1 MSDRDP
7 DRDRGSESESES
19 GSGGSADGAGG
30 INLGLESLK
39 GLVAKVVQA
48 VLGFAGTIL
57 FARVL
62 GPTSFGGFYFLLSIV
77 TLTTR
82 PIGGFGNAARKRFS
96 EHGAPRSEILGSVL
110 AFDFALVGVVALA
123 AVLFSDAVVDQTNV
137 GNAVVVFLLL
147 FASIGLFLSLQKFL
161 GAAGYPAFQVW
172 NDTLRSLLTLPLQ
185 LGFVLAGAGA
195 AGMGYGLAGATLL
208 TVPVALFVVGVRPA
222 IPSRSTLR
230 SIWEYARYS
239 IPTAFL
245 GTAYGR
251 FDVLVLGTFLTTAAV
266 GHYEVAYKLTVPA
279 TFVTTA
285 IASALMPKVSN
296 LHSRGEDVA
305 QDITNAIAY
314 NSVFSIPLFFG
325 AAALSRE
332 LVVTVYGGEYAPA
345 AGFLVGL
352 ALYQVFATQTAIYQ
366 RTISGLDR
374 PDIEFRI
381 DGLTLSF
388 NVVVGIALLF
398 TAGAIGVVVATVLA
412 EFVRLLLSARAAT
425 SLAPD
430 IERVPR
436 PLLEQV
442 GSAAV
447 MFAVVTAAHRL
458 VRVRSWPDLVLL
470 VGLGGVVYGLTMLA
484 ASGHFRNTIRS
495 IYRDAVA

>member
-1 MSDRDP
+1 MSGADEEAAE
-7 DRDRGSESESES
+7 GAE
-19 GSGGSADGAGG
+19 DGAGG

-39 GLVAKVVQA
+39 GLLAKVVQA

-57 FARVL
+57 FARLL

-96 EHGAPRSEILGSVL
+96 EHGSPRSEILGSVL
-110 AFDFALVGVVALA
+110 AFDLALMGAVALA
-123 AVLFSDAVVDQTNV
+123 AVVFSDAVAGQTNV
-137 GNAVVVFLLL
+137 ENAVAVFLLL
-147 FASIGLFLSLQKFL
+147 FVSIGLFLSLQKFL
-161 GAAGYPAFQVW
+161 SAAGYPAVQAW

-208 TVPVALFVVGVRPA
+208 TVPVSLFVVRIRPA
-222 IPSRSTLR
+222 LPSRSTLR

-285 IASALMPKVSN
+285 LGSALMPKVSN
-296 LHSRGEDVA
+296 LHSRGEDVT
-305 QDITNAIAY
+305 QDVTNAIAY
-314 NSVFSIPLFFG
+314 NSVLAIPLFFG

-332 LVVTVYGGEYAPA
+332 LVVTVYGGQYAPA
-345 AGFLVGL
+345 ALFLVGL

-374 PDIEFRI
+374 PDLEFRI
-381 DGLTLSF
+381 DGATLAF
-388 NVVVGIALLF
+388 NVVVGITLLF
-398 TAGAIGVVVATVLA
+398 AVGAIGVVVATVLA
-412 EFVRLLLSARAAT
+412 EFFRLLLSVWAAT
-425 SLAPD
+425 SLAPG
-430 IERVPR
+430 IERLPR

-442 GSAAV
+442 GSGAA
-447 MFAVVTAAHRL
+447 MFVVVSLAHRVVG
-458 VRVRSWPDLVLL
+458 VRGWPDLAVL
-470 VGLGGVVYGLTMLA
+470 VGLGGAVYGLTLLA
-484 ASGHFRNTIRS
+484 VSGHFRNTIRS

>member
-1 MSDRDP
+1 MSSPAP
-7 DRDRGSESESES
+7 DTDAGADTEA
-19 GSGGSADGAGG
+19 SADGGAGG

-39 GLVAKVVQA
+39 GLIAKVVQA
-48 VLGFAGTIL
+48 ILGFAGTIL
-57 FARVL
+57 FARIL
-62 GPTSFGGFYFLLSIV
+62 GPTSFGGFYFLLAIV
-77 TLTTR
+77 GLTTR

-96 EHGAPRSEILGSVL
+96 EYGAPHAEILGGVL
-110 AFDFALVGVVALA
+110 AFDLALVSVVTLV
-123 AVLFSDAVVDQTNV
+123 AVLFSDAVVGQTNV
-137 GNAVVVFLLL
+137 ENAVLVFLLL
-147 FASIGLFLSLQKFL
+147 FVAIGLFLSLQKFL

-208 TVPVALFVVGVRPA
+208 TIPVALLALGVRPA
-222 IPSRSTLR
+222 LPSSSTLR
-230 SIWEYARYS
+230 SIWAYARYS
-239 IPTAFL
+239 IPTALL

-285 IASALMPKVSN
+285 LAGALMPKISN
-296 LHSRGEDVA
+296 LHSRGADVT

-314 NSVFSIPLFFG
+314 NSVFAIPLFFG
-325 AAALSRE
+325 AAVLSRE
-332 LVVTVYGGEYAPA
+332 LVVTVYGGQYAQ
-345 AGFLVGL
+345 AGDFLVGL

-374 PDIEFRI
+374 PDLEFRI
-381 DGLTLSF
+381 DGATLAF

-398 TAGAIGVVVATVLA
+398 GVGAIGVVVATVLA
-412 EFVRLLLSARAAT
+412 EFFRLLLSVWAAT
-425 SLAPD
+425 ALAPG
-430 IERVPR
+430 IERLPR

-442 GSAAV
+442 GSGTL
-447 MFAVVTAAHRL
+447 MFAVVALAHRL
-458 VRVRSWPDLVLL
+458 VEVRSWPDLAVL
-470 VGLGGVVYGLTMLA
+470 VGLGAAIYGLTLLA
-484 ASGHFRNTIRS
+484 VSGHFRNTIRS
-495 IYRDAVA
+495 IYRDAIA